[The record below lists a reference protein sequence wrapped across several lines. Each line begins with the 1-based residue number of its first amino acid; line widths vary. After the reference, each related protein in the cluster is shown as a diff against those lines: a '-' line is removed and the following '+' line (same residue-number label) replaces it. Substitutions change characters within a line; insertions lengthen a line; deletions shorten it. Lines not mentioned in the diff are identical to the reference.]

1 MLLYARS
8 LKNVCSTLG
17 GRYRSTPR
25 GEFAPNTLSIYAFN
39 GSGGPEAVTPCTLAS
54 RECLLASYPNTNS
67 WTGWIRVQVI
77 RHKSRMGNVAHKS
90 QCPHSPD
97 YISGSINTCDEIVMT
112 TREIRLGS
120 EEVISGDQR

>member
-39 GSGGPEAVTPCTLAS
+39 GSGGPEAVTPLHTCFAGVSLGVLPEHELLDWLDTRAS
-54 RECLLASYPNTNS
+54 DTAQIKN
-67 WTGWIRVQVI
+67 G
-77 RHKSRMGNVAHKS
+77 
-90 QCPHSPD
+90 
-97 YISGSINTCDEIVMT
+97 
-112 TREIRLGS
+112 
-120 EEVISGDQR
+120 QRRA